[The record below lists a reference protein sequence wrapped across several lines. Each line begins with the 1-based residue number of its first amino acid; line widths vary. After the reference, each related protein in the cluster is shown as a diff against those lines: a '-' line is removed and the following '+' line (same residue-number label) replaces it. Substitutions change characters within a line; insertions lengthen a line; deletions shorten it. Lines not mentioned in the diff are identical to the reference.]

1 MRLPV
6 RFGIRARLWLALL
19 AVSGMTLIASTVA
32 WVSSDSSSQA
42 MTQMVNGEVPA
53 MIALSH
59 LNQRSTQLVA
69 AAAPILFAENQLSL
83 SQQQAQSRDAE
94 QALAVSITQ
103 ARQHLGDSETLRDIE
118 HGAQQISNHMSAL
131 SMAMEQSLTL
141 RRRYLVLAE
150 QVDVLQ
156 QEYRV
161 LVSLLS
167 NSQDADVNF
176 LTETNRVMAT
186 LGEVWH
192 ARDPQQVQAL
202 RNRLNSA
209 FSILD
214 AARAT
219 LMHQPLPNLDLIA
232 FIDRLSSI
240 SRADGNVF
248 DLKQRDLAARMIAA
262 DRLAAI
268 SPLAQDMNTHLG
280 VLSLSLQNHIHQQHQ
295 DIETILSNGNLIL
308 LLSSGMSLLVAALIA
323 WRYVGT
329 SVVGRLN
336 RLAISMH
343 SIAEGNLS
351 APIPV
356 GGRDELSEM
365 ARALVVF
372 RDALA
377 HLRHLATH
385 DTLTGLANRRL
396 VEEKLTSLIT
406 GGSGPGTVIFINLC
420 GFKDVNDTFGHSVGD
435 QMLLAIADRLRWV
448 ARSTDSV
455 GRLGG
460 DDFVLLVPGLVSF
473 SEVEIYLEGMEA
485 VLSAPIILDVIEID
499 PHPSIGIARY
509 PIDGNQA
516 SALLQNAEMAMRRA
530 DTQPRPLCFY
540 TAEMGRQVQQ
550 RQAIRADLRHAIDGG
565 QLELYYQPK
574 IDLSSDSIRGM
585 EALVRWN
592 HPERGRIN
600 PVDFIPIA
608 EQSGLILPL
617 GEWVLVEGCRQAKRW
632 RDAGYGDLRV
642 AVNMSP
648 VQILCHDVVALV
660 RQTLEDTG
668 LPPHLLEIEITE
680 GVLMQEEAR
689 ALQRLR
695 ALRDLGVHL
704 AIDDFGTGYSSLS
717 YLRTLPVT
725 CLKIDQSFVRHLTE
739 NDEDARLNRV
749 IIGMAHDFGLEVVA
763 EGIETAAHA
772 DFLRVEG
779 CDLGQ
784 GYFYAKPLNV
794 SDFTALLADPPR
806 WLTVEEPT
814 AAVVGRGAMKDASIL
829 PFSYRN

>member
-1 MRLPV
+1 
-6 RFGIRARLWLALL
+6 
-19 AVSGMTLIASTVA
+19 
-32 WVSSDSSSQA
+32 
-42 MTQMVNGEVPA
+42 MVDGEVPA
-53 MIALSH
+53 ILALSS
-59 LNQRSTQLVA
+59 LTQRSTQLVA
-69 AAAPILFAENQLSL
+69 SAPPLLFAEDQLTL
-83 SQQQAQSRDAE
+83 SERIAETIDAE
-94 QALAVSITQ
+94 QTLKQAIRRAHRQLGNSTELQEIETSTQTIGQKIDQLAAS
-103 ARQHLGDSETLRDIE
+103 
-118 HGAQQISNHMSAL
+118 
-131 SMAMEQSLTL
+131 MEQSLTL
-141 RRRYLVLAE
+141 RRRYLILAE
-150 QVDVLQ
+150 QIDVLQ

-167 NSQDADVNF
+167 TQNAQDLRF

-186 LGEVWH
+186 LGEVWQVREGAQIQSLR
-192 ARDPQQVQAL
+192 ARLD
-202 RNRLNSA
+202 SA
-209 FSILD
+209 FAVLD
-214 AARAT
+214 PTRTAMVQNAAANRD
-219 LMHQPLPNLDLIA
+219 MIA
-232 FIDRLSSI
+232 FIDRLDSI
-240 SRADGNVF
+240 ARGDGNIF
-248 DLKQRDLAARMIAA
+248 TLKENDLAARRQAA
-262 DRLAAI
+262 ETLAAI
-268 SPLAQDMNTHLG
+268 APMAKRMNAR
-280 VLSLSLQNHIHQQHQ
+280 LSALSSSLQRQVTQRQ
-295 DIETILSNGNLIL
+295 TDTETVLRNSNLIL
-308 LLSSGMSLLVAALIA
+308 VISSILSLIVAVVIA
-323 WRYVGT
+323 WRYVGA

-336 RLAISMH
+336 RLATSMH

-351 APIPV
+351 APIPI
-356 GGRDELSEM
+356 GGRDELSDM

-385 DTLTGLANRRL
+385 DTLTGVANRRL
-396 VEEKLTSLIT
+396 VEEKLSALLAD
-406 GGSGPGTVIFINLC
+406 GAAHGTVIFINLR
-420 GFKDVNDTFGHSVGD
+420 GFKDVNDTFGHTVGD
-435 QMLLAIADRLRWV
+435 QMLLAVADRLRWV

-460 DDFVLLVPGLVSF
+460 DDFVLLVPGLASL

-485 VLSAPIILDVIEID
+485 VLSAPIPLDVIEID
-499 PHPSIGIARY
+499 PHPSVGIARY
-509 PIDGNQA
+509 PADGSKA
-516 SALLQNAEMAMRRA
+516 SELLQRAEMAMRRA
-530 DTQPRPLCFY
+530 DTQPRPVCFY
-540 TAEMGRQVQQ
+540 SQEMGAQVQQ
-550 RQAIRADLRHAIDGG
+550 RQAIRADLRHAIEGG
-565 QLELYYQPK
+565 QLELHYQPK
-574 IDLSSDSIRGM
+574 IDLRGDCVAGM

-600 PVDFIPIA
+600 PIDFIPIA

-632 RDAGYGDLRV
+632 RDAGFGDLRV

-648 VQILCHDVVALV
+648 VQVLCQDVVSLV
-660 RQTLEDTG
+660 RQTLDETG

-784 GYFYAKPLNV
+784 GYFYARPLDV
-794 SDFTALLADPPR
+794 AGFTSLLTNPPR
-806 WLTVEEPT
+806 WLGREEDLLS
-814 AAVVGRGAMKDASIL
+814 ASAREASIL

>member
-6 RFGIRARLWLALL
+6 RFGIRARLWLALC
-19 AVSGMTLIASTVA
+19 AVAAMTLVASSVA
-32 WVSSDSSSQA
+32 WISGESSSRA
-42 MTQMVNGEVPA
+42 LEQMVDGEVPA
-53 MIALSH
+53 ILALSA
-59 LNQRSTQLVA
+59 LTQRSTQLVA
-69 AAAPILFAENQLSL
+69 SAPPLLFAEDQLTL
-83 SQQQAQSRDAE
+83 SERIAETIDAE
-94 QALAVSITQ
+94 QTLKQ
-103 ARQHLGDSETLRDIE
+103 AIARAHRQLGASQDLEDIE
-118 HGAQQISNHMSAL
+118 TSAQAIGDKIDQLAA
-131 SMAMEQSLTL
+131 AMEHSLAL

-150 QVDVLQ
+150 QIDVLQ

-161 LVSLLS
+161 LVGLLS
-167 NSQDADVNF
+167 GQNAVDLRF

-186 LGEVWH
+186 LGEVWQVRDAPQIPSLR
-192 ARDPQQVQAL
+192 ARLD
-202 RNRLNSA
+202 SA
-209 FSILD
+209 FAVLDPVRATMAQD
-214 AARAT
+214 AAINRDT
-219 LMHQPLPNLDLIA
+219 IA
-232 FIDRLSSI
+232 FIDRLDSI
-240 SRADGNVF
+240 ARGEGNIF
-248 DLKQRDLAARMIAA
+248 ALKESDLAARHRAA
-262 DRLAAI
+262 ENLAAI
-268 SPLAQDMNTHLG
+268 APMAKRLNG
-280 VLSLSLQNHIHQQHQ
+280 RLSALSVSLQTQVDQKQADTEQVLAN
-295 DIETILSNGNLIL
+295 SNLIL
-308 LLSSGMSLLVAALIA
+308 MLSSGLSLLVAAVIA

-336 RLAISMH
+336 RLATSMH

-356 GGRDELSEM
+356 GGRDELSDM

-385 DTLTGLANRRL
+385 DTLTGVANRRL
-396 VEEKLTSLIT
+396 VEEKLTTQLAD
-406 GGSGPGTVIFINLC
+406 GAAQGTVIFINLR
-420 GFKDVNDTFGHSVGD
+420 GFKDVNDTFGHTVGD
-435 QMLLAIADRLRWV
+435 QMLLAVADRLRWV
-448 ARSTDSV
+448 ARSSDSV

-460 DDFVLLVPGLVSF
+460 DDFVLLVPGLASL

-485 VLSAPIILDVIEID
+485 VLSAPIPLDVIEID
-499 PHPSIGIARY
+499 PHPSVGIARY
-509 PIDGNQA
+509 PADGTKA
-516 SALLQNAEMAMRRA
+516 SALLQRAEMAMRRA
-530 DTQPRPLCFY
+530 DTQPRPVCFY
-540 TAEMGRQVQQ
+540 SQEMGVQVQQ
-550 RQAIRADLRHAIDGG
+550 RQAIRADLRHAIEGG

-574 IDLSSDSIRGM
+574 IDLRGDCVAGM

-600 PVDFIPIA
+600 PIDFIPIA

-632 RDAGYGDLRV
+632 RDAGFGDLRV

-648 VQILCHDVVALV
+648 VQVLCHDVVTLV
-660 RQTLEDTG
+660 RQTLDETG

-725 CLKIDQSFVRHLTE
+725 SLKIDQSFVRHLTE

-784 GYFYAKPLNV
+784 GYFYARPLDV
-794 SDFTALLADPPR
+794 AGFTSLLTHPPR
-806 WLTVEEPT
+806 WLGREEDLVASGT
-814 AAVVGRGAMKDASIL
+814 QEASIL